1 MKICFATN
9 NVGKK
14 REVESILSSKFE
26 LQSLKDIG
34 CMDILPETH
43 FTFEENAIEKAM
55 YVYKNY
61 KIDCFADDSGLE
73 VDALDGAPG
82 VFSARYAGLHSND
95 QANNELLLKNMEGI
109 SNRSARYKV
118 VIALVLK
125 GETTLYKGTVEGKL
139 ISFPKGRGG
148 FGYDSLFIPD
158 GFNETFAELPLEI
171 KNTISHRGKA
181 MKLLVEYLNKVHE

>member
-34 CMDILPETH
+34 CIDILPETH

-95 QANNELLLKNMEGI
+95 QANNKLLLKNMEGI

-118 VIALVLK
+118 IIALVLK

-139 ISFPKGRGG
+139 ISFPKGKGG
-148 FGYDSLFIPD
+148 FGYDSLFVPD